1 MYEQM
6 PLGSKQSYEEV
17 DGSRTNKPA
26 NKLITLY
33 VNDAKR
39 MEGDAVVSMKVNNFA
54 GVMSKADAFGRKETA
69 AAEKE
74 GGSFGALLVGG
85 CGARAVSHKTP
96 TYFRRRSQAASSVLF
111 VRSKSGC

>member
-1 MYEQM
+1 MEIYEQM
-6 PLGSKQSYEEV
+6 SLGSKLSYEEV
-17 DGSRTNKPA
+17 DGSTTNKPA
-26 NKLITLY
+26 NKLTTLHD
-33 VNDAKR
+33 NDAKR
-39 MEGDAVVSMKVNNFA
+39 MEGDAVVSMRVNNFA

-69 AAEKE
+69 GKE

-96 TYFRRRSQAASSVLF
+96 NYFRRRSQAASSVLF